1 MHRKRPSNNKRPQ
14 PRGLIARPN
23 ATCRSSRSAVVVDSA
38 GGNIC
43 PGSDGAYV
51 SARCLAAASGWIPL
65 PACMANRKL
74 HAWAFFAMVRS
85 CVTAGYILRLC
96 AHRAHVAA
104 HDADDGGAASDFA
117 GRAAHPYRARIAPV
131 CRSRVRRAAPQAA
144 LFVVLF
150 VLACAGFA
158 VLSGLS
164 ADDDDQ
170 VPRASQQAG
179 PFAITVYGPA
189 GDIPVGRA
197 SFEVL
202 VQDRT
207 SHEVLLDSEVDVA
220 LNNRQAAD
228 APVQRV
234 RAIPGDENE
243 LLFSADVDFDNA
255 GARVL
260 VIEVR
265 QSGRSGT
272 LSVPMEVVKSEP
284 GTSLRW
290 SYVVILALAGVLWG
304 VYLWRHRIRISA
316 ELTVPVT

>member
-1 MHRKRPSNNKRPQ
+1 
-14 PRGLIARPN
+14 
-23 ATCRSSRSAVVVDSA
+23 
-38 GGNIC
+38 
-43 PGSDGAYV
+43 
-51 SARCLAAASGWIPL
+51 
-65 PACMANRKL
+65 
-74 HAWAFFAMVRS
+74 
-85 CVTAGYILRLC
+85 
-96 AHRAHVAA
+96 
-104 HDADDGGAASDFA
+104 
-117 GRAAHPYRARIAPV
+117 
-131 CRSRVRRAAPQAA
+131 
-144 LFVVLF
+144 VVLF

-304 VYLWRHRIRISA
+304 VYLWRHRTRISA